1 MGYHFLLQG
10 TFPTQG
16 LNLDHLHLLHW
27 QKDSLLLSHLGSQVD
42 SVMVPKDTQVLISA
56 TCKYV
61 LLCGN
66 RLFTDMIK
74 LKALNLIDE
83 EVTWIIQGAI
93 NVIPDVLTEGGKERF
108 DMQKRGLWDH

>member
-1 MGYHFLLQG
+1 
-10 TFPTQG
+10 
-16 LNLDHLHLLHW
+16 
-27 QKDSLLLSHLGSQVD
+27 
-42 SVMVPKDTQVLISA
+42 MVPKDTQVLISA

-93 NVIPDVLTEGGKERF
+93 NVIPNVLTEGGKERF

>member
-1 MGYHFLLQG
+1 
-10 TFPTQG
+10 
-16 LNLDHLHLLHW
+16 
-27 QKDSLLLSHLGSQVD
+27 
-42 SVMVPKDTQVLISA
+42 
-56 TCKYV
+56 
-61 LLCGN
+61 
-66 RLFTDMIK
+66 MIK